1 MKEQMKKIALLSL
14 SLILTSAYS
23 VSIVLPSLL
32 QHFSEYTT
40 AQVEIL
46 ISAPSFAITVMIVLN
61 AWLSRYMKDRPMIVG
76 GLLLLSVSGMVP
88 VFVQEYPVVLASRI
102 FLGIGIGLINA
113 KAISI
118 FSEYYEGREKAA
130 LLGYRGSAEVLGS
143 AVMTLV
149 AGKLVLIRWNL
160 AFWVYALGFV
170 IVLLYLVW
178 VPGSMETGQSAGSQS
193 AGAEKE
199 SLEAEA
205 DEKRECW
212 KKEVL
217 TITIGDNE
225 SAKYWLSV
233 LNELKNRGVKDI
245 LIICADGLTGI
256 KEAIAAVFP
265 KTEYQ
270 RCIVHQVR
278 NTLKYVPDKD
288 RKAFATDLKT
298 IYQAADEQKVLA
310 ALDRVTEKWT
320 PKYPNSMKRWKDN
333 WDAVSPIFKFSTTV
347 RKVIYTTNAIESL
360 NSTYRK
366 LNRQRSVFPSDTAL
380 LKALYLATFE
390 ATKKWTTTIRD
401 WGQVYGELSIM
412 YEGRLPE

>member
-130 LLGYRGSAEVLGS
+130 LLGYRGSSEVLGS

-217 TITIGDNE
+217 TIAYALFAGFVICIYCSNSLRVPMLILEKKLGTE
-225 SAKYWLSV
+225 SEASI
-233 LNELKNRGVKDI
+233 I
-245 LIICADGLTGI
+245 LTLMMLMG
-256 KEAIAAVFP
+256 IAAGVYFGKLTMWWKEKLP
-265 KTEYQ
+265 GVGCLLIGAGMLLTAYAGSLPLIGIGIS
-270 RCIVHQVR
+270 IVGFFYTVLVTYSFHQISEQIPQSSI
-278 NTLKYVPDKD
+278 NTATSIVLVGCNLGAACSPFVLKWMGRFSEGVSVPFVGY
-288 RKAFATDLKT
+288 AGMMG
-298 IYQAADEQKVLA
+298 VLGIV
-310 ALDRVTEKWT
+310 LIVVTG
-320 PKYPNSMKRWKDN
+320 
-333 WDAVSPIFKFSTTV
+333 
-347 RKVIYTTNAIESL
+347 
-360 NSTYRK
+360 
-366 LNRQRSVFPSDTAL
+366 
-380 LKALYLATFE
+380 
-390 ATKKWTTTIRD
+390 KKK
-401 WGQVYGELSIM
+401 
-412 YEGRLPE
+412 

>member
-40 AQVEIL
+40 AQVEML

-61 AWLSRYMKDRPMIVG
+61 AWLSRYMKDRSMIVG

-88 VFVQEYPVVLASRI
+88 VFVQEYPVMFASRI

-178 VPGSMETGQSAGSQS
+178 VPGSMEPGQS

-205 DEKRECW
+205 DGKRECW

-217 TITIGDNE
+217 PIAYAVFAGFVICIYCSNSLRVPMLILEKKLGTE
-225 SAKYWLSV
+225 SEASI
-233 LNELKNRGVKDI
+233 I
-245 LIICADGLTGI
+245 LTLMMLMG
-256 KEAIAAVFP
+256 IAAGVYFGKLTMWWKEKLP
-265 KTEYQ
+265 GVGCLMLGAGMLLTAYAGNLPLIGVGIS
-270 RCIVHQVR
+270 IVGFFYTVLVTYSFHQISER
-278 NTLKYVPDKD
+278 IPQSSINTATSIVLVGCNLGAACSPFVLKWMGRFSEGVSVPFVGDAGMMGVLGIVLIVVTG
-288 RKAFATDLKT
+288 RKK
-298 IYQAADEQKVLA
+298 
-310 ALDRVTEKWT
+310 
-320 PKYPNSMKRWKDN
+320 
-333 WDAVSPIFKFSTTV
+333 
-347 RKVIYTTNAIESL
+347 
-360 NSTYRK
+360 
-366 LNRQRSVFPSDTAL
+366 
-380 LKALYLATFE
+380 
-390 ATKKWTTTIRD
+390 
-401 WGQVYGELSIM
+401 
-412 YEGRLPE
+412 

>member
-40 AQVEIL
+40 AQVEML

-61 AWLSRYMKDRPMIVG
+61 AWLSRYMKDRSMIVG

-88 VFVQEYPVVLASRI
+88 VFVQEYPVMFASRI

-178 VPGSMETGQSAGSQS
+178 VPGSMEPGQS

-205 DEKRECW
+205 DGKRECW

-217 TITIGDNE
+217 PIAYALFAGFVICIYCSNSLRVPMLILEKKLGTE
-225 SAKYWLSV
+225 SEASI
-233 LNELKNRGVKDI
+233 I
-245 LIICADGLTGI
+245 LTLMMLMG
-256 KEAIAAVFP
+256 IAAGVYFGKLTMWWKEKLP
-265 KTEYQ
+265 GVGCLMLGAGMLLTAYAGNLPLIGVGIS
-270 RCIVHQVR
+270 IVGFFYTVLVTYSFHQISEQIPQSSI
-278 NTLKYVPDKD
+278 NTATSIVLVGCNLGAACSPFVLKWMGRFSEGVSVPFVGYAGMMGVLGIVLIVVTG
-288 RKAFATDLKT
+288 RKK
-298 IYQAADEQKVLA
+298 
-310 ALDRVTEKWT
+310 
-320 PKYPNSMKRWKDN
+320 
-333 WDAVSPIFKFSTTV
+333 
-347 RKVIYTTNAIESL
+347 
-360 NSTYRK
+360 
-366 LNRQRSVFPSDTAL
+366 
-380 LKALYLATFE
+380 
-390 ATKKWTTTIRD
+390 
-401 WGQVYGELSIM
+401 
-412 YEGRLPE
+412 

>member
-40 AQVEIL
+40 AQVEML

-88 VFVQEYPVVLASRI
+88 VFVQEYPVMFASRI

-118 FSEYYEGREKAA
+118 FSEYY
-130 LLGYRGSAEVLGS
+130 EVLGS

-178 VPGSMETGQSAGSQS
+178 VPGSMEPGQSAGSQS

-199 SLEAEA
+199 SLKAEA
-205 DEKRECW
+205 DGKRECW

-217 TITIGDNE
+217 TI
-225 SAKYWLSV
+225 AY
-233 LNELKNRGVKDI
+233 
-245 LIICADGLTGI
+245 
-256 KEAIAAVFP
+256 AVFAGFVI
-265 KTEYQ
+265 
-270 RCIVHQVR
+270 CIYCSNSLRVPM
-278 NTLKYVPDKD
+278 LKP
-288 RKAFATDLKT
+288 A
-298 IYQAADEQKVLA
+298 
-310 ALDRVTEKWT
+310 
-320 PKYPNSMKRWKDN
+320 S
-333 WDAVSPIFKFSTTV
+333 FS
-347 RKVIYTTNAIESL
+347 
-360 NSTYRK
+360 
-366 LNRQRSVFPSDTAL
+366 RS
-380 LKALYLATFE
+380 
-390 ATKKWTTTIRD
+390 
-401 WGQVYGELSIM
+401 
-412 YEGRLPE
+412 

>member
-46 ISAPSFAITVMIVLN
+46 ISAPSFAITAMIVLN

-88 VFVQEYPVVLASRI
+88 VFVQEYPVVFASRI

-178 VPGSMETGQSAGSQS
+178 VPGSMEPGQS

-205 DEKRECW
+205 DGKRECW

-217 TITIGDNE
+217 PIAYAVFAGFVICIYCSNSLRVPMLILEKKLGTE
-225 SAKYWLSV
+225 SEASI
-233 LNELKNRGVKDI
+233 I
-245 LIICADGLTGI
+245 LTLMMLMG
-256 KEAIAAVFP
+256 IAAGVYFGKLTMWWKEKLP
-265 KTEYQ
+265 GVGCLMLGAGMLLTAYAGNLPLIGIGIS
-270 RCIVHQVR
+270 IVGFFYTVLVTYSFHQISER
-278 NTLKYVPDKD
+278 IPQSSINTATSIVLVGCNLGAACSPFVLKWMGRFSEGVSVPFVGYAGMMGVLGIVLIVVAG
-288 RKAFATDLKT
+288 RKK
-298 IYQAADEQKVLA
+298 
-310 ALDRVTEKWT
+310 
-320 PKYPNSMKRWKDN
+320 
-333 WDAVSPIFKFSTTV
+333 
-347 RKVIYTTNAIESL
+347 
-360 NSTYRK
+360 
-366 LNRQRSVFPSDTAL
+366 
-380 LKALYLATFE
+380 
-390 ATKKWTTTIRD
+390 
-401 WGQVYGELSIM
+401 
-412 YEGRLPE
+412 

>member
-40 AQVEIL
+40 AQVEML

-88 VFVQEYPVVLASRI
+88 VFVQEYPVMFASRI

-178 VPGSMETGQSAGSQS
+178 VPGSMEPGQS

-205 DEKRECW
+205 DGKRECW

-217 TITIGDNE
+217 PIAYAVFAGFVICIYCSNSLRVPMLILEKKLGTE
-225 SAKYWLSV
+225 SEASI
-233 LNELKNRGVKDI
+233 I
-245 LIICADGLTGI
+245 LTLMMLMG
-256 KEAIAAVFP
+256 IAAGVYFGKLTMWWKEKLP
-265 KTEYQ
+265 GVGCLMLGAGMLLTAYAGNLPLIGVGIS
-270 RCIVHQVR
+270 IVGFFYTVLVTYSFHQISEQIPQSSI
-278 NTLKYVPDKD
+278 NTATSIVLVGCNLGAACSPFVLKWMGRFSEGVSVPFVGYAGMMGVLGIVLIVVTG
-288 RKAFATDLKT
+288 RKK
-298 IYQAADEQKVLA
+298 
-310 ALDRVTEKWT
+310 
-320 PKYPNSMKRWKDN
+320 
-333 WDAVSPIFKFSTTV
+333 
-347 RKVIYTTNAIESL
+347 
-360 NSTYRK
+360 
-366 LNRQRSVFPSDTAL
+366 
-380 LKALYLATFE
+380 
-390 ATKKWTTTIRD
+390 
-401 WGQVYGELSIM
+401 
-412 YEGRLPE
+412 

>member
-118 FSEYYEGREKAA
+118 FSEYYEGREKAT

-217 TITIGDNE
+217 TIAYALFAGFVICIYCSNSLRVPMLILEKKLGTE
-225 SAKYWLSV
+225 SEASI
-233 LNELKNRGVKDI
+233 I
-245 LIICADGLTGI
+245 LTLMMLMG
-256 KEAIAAVFP
+256 IAAGVYFGKLTMWWKEKLP
-265 KTEYQ
+265 GVGCLLIGAGMLLTAYAGSLPLIGIGIS
-270 RCIVHQVR
+270 IVGFFYTVLVTYSFHQ
-278 NTLKYVPDKD
+278 
-288 RKAFATDLKT
+288 
-298 IYQAADEQKVLA
+298 ISEQI
-310 ALDRVTEKWT
+310 
-320 PKYPNSMKRWKDN
+320 PQS
-333 WDAVSPIFKFSTTV
+333 S
-347 RKVIYTTNAIESL
+347 IYTATSIVLVGCNLGAACSPFVLKWMGRFSEGV
-360 NSTYRK
+360 
-366 LNRQRSVFPSDTAL
+366 SVPFVGYAGMMGVLGIVLIVVTG
-380 LKALYLATFE
+380 
-390 ATKKWTTTIRD
+390 KKK
-401 WGQVYGELSIM
+401 
-412 YEGRLPE
+412 

>member
-40 AQVEIL
+40 AQVEML

-88 VFVQEYPVVLASRI
+88 VFVQEYPVMFASRI

-178 VPGSMETGQSAGSQS
+178 VPGSMEPGQS

-205 DEKRECW
+205 DGKRECW

-217 TITIGDNE
+217 PIAYAVFAGFVICIYCSNSLRVPMLILEKKLGTE
-225 SAKYWLSV
+225 SEASI
-233 LNELKNRGVKDI
+233 I
-245 LIICADGLTGI
+245 LTLMMLMG
-256 KEAIAAVFP
+256 IAAGVYFGKLTMWWKEKLP
-265 KTEYQ
+265 GVGCLMLGAGMLLTAYAGNLPLIGVGIS
-270 RCIVHQVR
+270 IVGFFYTVLVTYSFHQISER
-278 NTLKYVPDKD
+278 IPQSSINTATSIVLVGCNLGAACSPFVLKWMGRFSEGVSVPFVGYAGMMGVLGIGLIVVTG
-288 RKAFATDLKT
+288 RKK
-298 IYQAADEQKVLA
+298 
-310 ALDRVTEKWT
+310 
-320 PKYPNSMKRWKDN
+320 
-333 WDAVSPIFKFSTTV
+333 
-347 RKVIYTTNAIESL
+347 
-360 NSTYRK
+360 
-366 LNRQRSVFPSDTAL
+366 
-380 LKALYLATFE
+380 
-390 ATKKWTTTIRD
+390 
-401 WGQVYGELSIM
+401 
-412 YEGRLPE
+412 

>member
-118 FSEYYEGREKAA
+118 FSEYYEGSEKAA

-217 TITIGDNE
+217 TIAYALFAGFVICIYCSNSLRVPMLILEKKLGTE
-225 SAKYWLSV
+225 SEASI
-233 LNELKNRGVKDI
+233 I
-245 LIICADGLTGI
+245 LTLMMLMG
-256 KEAIAAVFP
+256 IAAGVYFGKLTMWWKEKLP
-265 KTEYQ
+265 GVGCLLIGAGMLLTAYAGSLPLIGIGIS
-270 RCIVHQVR
+270 IVGFFYTVLVTYSFHQISEQIPQSSI
-278 NTLKYVPDKD
+278 NTATSIVLVGCNLGAACSPFVLKWMGRFSEGVSVPFVGYAGMMGVLGIVLIVVTG
-288 RKAFATDLKT
+288 RKK
-298 IYQAADEQKVLA
+298 
-310 ALDRVTEKWT
+310 
-320 PKYPNSMKRWKDN
+320 
-333 WDAVSPIFKFSTTV
+333 
-347 RKVIYTTNAIESL
+347 
-360 NSTYRK
+360 
-366 LNRQRSVFPSDTAL
+366 
-380 LKALYLATFE
+380 
-390 ATKKWTTTIRD
+390 
-401 WGQVYGELSIM
+401 
-412 YEGRLPE
+412 

>member
-40 AQVEIL
+40 AQVEML

-61 AWLSRYMKDRPMIVG
+61 AWLSRYMKDRSMIVG
-76 GLLLLSVSGMVP
+76 GLLLLSGSGMVP
-88 VFVQEYPVVLASRI
+88 VFVQEYPVMFASRI

-178 VPGSMETGQSAGSQS
+178 VPGSMEPGQS

-205 DEKRECW
+205 DGKRECW

-217 TITIGDNE
+217 PIAYAVFAGFVICIYCSNSLRVPMLILEKKLGTE
-225 SAKYWLSV
+225 SEASI
-233 LNELKNRGVKDI
+233 I
-245 LIICADGLTGI
+245 LTLMMLMG
-256 KEAIAAVFP
+256 IAAGVYFGKLTMWWKEKLP
-265 KTEYQ
+265 GVGCLMLGAGMLLTAYAGNLPLIGVGIS
-270 RCIVHQVR
+270 IVGFFYTVLVTYSFHQISER
-278 NTLKYVPDKD
+278 IPQSSINTATSIVLVGCNLGAACSPFVLKWMGRFSEGVSVPFVGYAGMMGVLGIVLIVVTG
-288 RKAFATDLKT
+288 RKK
-298 IYQAADEQKVLA
+298 
-310 ALDRVTEKWT
+310 
-320 PKYPNSMKRWKDN
+320 
-333 WDAVSPIFKFSTTV
+333 
-347 RKVIYTTNAIESL
+347 
-360 NSTYRK
+360 
-366 LNRQRSVFPSDTAL
+366 
-380 LKALYLATFE
+380 
-390 ATKKWTTTIRD
+390 
-401 WGQVYGELSIM
+401 
-412 YEGRLPE
+412 

>member
-61 AWLSRYMKDRPMIVG
+61 AWLSRYMKDRSMIVG

-178 VPGSMETGQSAGSQS
+178 VPGSMEPGQS

-205 DEKRECW
+205 DGKRECW

-217 TITIGDNE
+217 PIAYAVFAGFVICIYCSNSLRVPMLILEKKLGTE
-225 SAKYWLSV
+225 SEASI
-233 LNELKNRGVKDI
+233 I
-245 LIICADGLTGI
+245 LTLMMLMG
-256 KEAIAAVFP
+256 IAAGVYFGKLTMWWKEKLP
-265 KTEYQ
+265 GVGCLMLGAGMLLTAYAGNLPLI
-270 RCIVHQVR
+270 RIGISIVGFFYTVLVTYSFHQISEQIPQSSI
-278 NTLKYVPDKD
+278 NTATSIVLVGCNLGAACSPFVLKWMGRFSEGVSVPFVGY
-288 RKAFATDLKT
+288 AGMMG
-298 IYQAADEQKVLA
+298 VLGIV
-310 ALDRVTEKWT
+310 LIVVTG
-320 PKYPNSMKRWKDN
+320 
-333 WDAVSPIFKFSTTV
+333 
-347 RKVIYTTNAIESL
+347 
-360 NSTYRK
+360 
-366 LNRQRSVFPSDTAL
+366 
-380 LKALYLATFE
+380 
-390 ATKKWTTTIRD
+390 KKK
-401 WGQVYGELSIM
+401 
-412 YEGRLPE
+412 

>member
-130 LLGYRGSAEVLGS
+130 LLGYRGSAEELGS

-178 VPGSMETGQSAGSQS
+178 VPGSMETGQSVSSQS
-193 AGAEKE
+193 AGAEQE

-205 DEKRECW
+205 DGKRECW

-217 TITIGDNE
+217 TIAYALFAGFVICIYCSNSLRVPMLILEKKLGTE
-225 SAKYWLSV
+225 SEASI
-233 LNELKNRGVKDI
+233 I
-245 LIICADGLTGI
+245 LTLMMLMG
-256 KEAIAAVFP
+256 IAAGVYFGKLTMWWKEKLP
-265 KTEYQ
+265 GVGCLLIGAGMLLTAYAGSLPLIGIGIS
-270 RCIVHQVR
+270 IVGFFYTILVTYSFHQISEQIPQSSI
-278 NTLKYVPDKD
+278 NTATSIVLVGCNLGAACSPFVLKWMGRFSEGVSVPFVGYAGMMGVLGIVLIVVTG
-288 RKAFATDLKT
+288 RKK
-298 IYQAADEQKVLA
+298 
-310 ALDRVTEKWT
+310 
-320 PKYPNSMKRWKDN
+320 
-333 WDAVSPIFKFSTTV
+333 
-347 RKVIYTTNAIESL
+347 
-360 NSTYRK
+360 
-366 LNRQRSVFPSDTAL
+366 
-380 LKALYLATFE
+380 
-390 ATKKWTTTIRD
+390 
-401 WGQVYGELSIM
+401 
-412 YEGRLPE
+412 

>member
-40 AQVEIL
+40 AQVEML

-88 VFVQEYPVVLASRI
+88 VFVQEYPVMFASRI

-143 AVMTLV
+143 TVMTLV

-178 VPGSMETGQSAGSQS
+178 VPGSMEPGQS

-205 DEKRECW
+205 DGKRECW

-217 TITIGDNE
+217 PIAYAVFAGFVICIYCSNSLRVPMLILEKKLGTE
-225 SAKYWLSV
+225 SEASI
-233 LNELKNRGVKDI
+233 I
-245 LIICADGLTGI
+245 LTLMMLMG
-256 KEAIAAVFP
+256 IAAGVYFGKLTMWWKEKLP
-265 KTEYQ
+265 GVGCLMLGAGMLLTAYAGNLPLIGVGIS
-270 RCIVHQVR
+270 IVGFFYTVLVTYSFHQISER
-278 NTLKYVPDKD
+278 IPQSSINTATSIVLVGCNLGAACSPFVLKWMGRFSEGVSVPFVGYAGMMGVLGIVLIVVTG
-288 RKAFATDLKT
+288 RKK
-298 IYQAADEQKVLA
+298 
-310 ALDRVTEKWT
+310 
-320 PKYPNSMKRWKDN
+320 
-333 WDAVSPIFKFSTTV
+333 
-347 RKVIYTTNAIESL
+347 
-360 NSTYRK
+360 
-366 LNRQRSVFPSDTAL
+366 
-380 LKALYLATFE
+380 
-390 ATKKWTTTIRD
+390 
-401 WGQVYGELSIM
+401 
-412 YEGRLPE
+412 

>member
-40 AQVEIL
+40 AQVEML

-61 AWLSRYMKDRPMIVG
+61 AWLSRYMKDRSMIVG

-178 VPGSMETGQSAGSQS
+178 VPGSMEPGQS

-205 DEKRECW
+205 DGKRECW

-217 TITIGDNE
+217 PIAYALFAGFVICIYCSNSLRVPMLILEKKLGTE
-225 SAKYWLSV
+225 SEASI
-233 LNELKNRGVKDI
+233 I
-245 LIICADGLTGI
+245 LTLMMLMG
-256 KEAIAAVFP
+256 IAAGVYFGKLTMWWKEKLP
-265 KTEYQ
+265 GVGCLMLGAGMLLTAYAGNLPLIGVGIS
-270 RCIVHQVR
+270 IVGFFYTVLVTYSFHQISEQIPQSSI
-278 NTLKYVPDKD
+278 NTATSIVLVGCNLGAACSPFVLKWMGRFSEGVSVPFVGYAGMMGVLGIVLIVVTG
-288 RKAFATDLKT
+288 RKK
-298 IYQAADEQKVLA
+298 
-310 ALDRVTEKWT
+310 
-320 PKYPNSMKRWKDN
+320 
-333 WDAVSPIFKFSTTV
+333 
-347 RKVIYTTNAIESL
+347 
-360 NSTYRK
+360 
-366 LNRQRSVFPSDTAL
+366 
-380 LKALYLATFE
+380 
-390 ATKKWTTTIRD
+390 
-401 WGQVYGELSIM
+401 
-412 YEGRLPE
+412 

>member
-1 MKEQMKKIALLSL
+1 MKKIALLSL

-40 AQVEIL
+40 AQVEML

-61 AWLSRYMKDRPMIVG
+61 AWLSRYMKDRSMIVG

-88 VFVQEYPVVLASRI
+88 VFVQEYPVMFASRI

-178 VPGSMETGQSAGSQS
+178 VPGSMEPGQS

-205 DEKRECW
+205 DGKRECW

-217 TITIGDNE
+217 PIAYAVFAGFVICIYCSNSLRVPMLILEKKLGTE
-225 SAKYWLSV
+225 SEASI
-233 LNELKNRGVKDI
+233 I
-245 LIICADGLTGI
+245 LTLMMLMG
-256 KEAIAAVFP
+256 IAAGVYFGKLTMWWKEKLP
-265 KTEYQ
+265 GVGCLMLGAGMLLTAYAGNLPLIGVGIS
-270 RCIVHQVR
+270 IVGFFYTVLVTYSFHQISER
-278 NTLKYVPDKD
+278 IPQSSINTATSIVLVGCNLGAACSPFVLKWMGRFSEGVSVPFVGYAGMMGVLGIVLIVVTG
-288 RKAFATDLKT
+288 RKK
-298 IYQAADEQKVLA
+298 
-310 ALDRVTEKWT
+310 
-320 PKYPNSMKRWKDN
+320 
-333 WDAVSPIFKFSTTV
+333 
-347 RKVIYTTNAIESL
+347 
-360 NSTYRK
+360 
-366 LNRQRSVFPSDTAL
+366 
-380 LKALYLATFE
+380 
-390 ATKKWTTTIRD
+390 
-401 WGQVYGELSIM
+401 
-412 YEGRLPE
+412 

>member
-143 AVMTLV
+143 AV
-149 AGKLVLIRWNL
+149 LIRWNL

-217 TITIGDNE
+217 TIAYALFAGFVICIYCSNSLRVPMLILEKKLGTE
-225 SAKYWLSV
+225 SEASI
-233 LNELKNRGVKDI
+233 I
-245 LIICADGLTGI
+245 LTLMMLMG
-256 KEAIAAVFP
+256 IAAGVYFGKLTMWWKEKLP
-265 KTEYQ
+265 GVGCLLIGAGMLLTAYAGSLPLIGIGIS
-270 RCIVHQVR
+270 IVGFFYTVLVTYSFHQISEQIPQSSI
-278 NTLKYVPDKD
+278 NTATSIVLVGCNLGAACSPFVLKWMGRFSEGVSVPFVGYAGMMGVLGIVLIVVTG
-288 RKAFATDLKT
+288 RKK
-298 IYQAADEQKVLA
+298 
-310 ALDRVTEKWT
+310 
-320 PKYPNSMKRWKDN
+320 
-333 WDAVSPIFKFSTTV
+333 
-347 RKVIYTTNAIESL
+347 
-360 NSTYRK
+360 
-366 LNRQRSVFPSDTAL
+366 
-380 LKALYLATFE
+380 
-390 ATKKWTTTIRD
+390 
-401 WGQVYGELSIM
+401 
-412 YEGRLPE
+412 

>member
-118 FSEYYEGREKAA
+118 FSEYYEGREKAV

-217 TITIGDNE
+217 TIAYALFAGFVICIYCSNSLRVPMLILEKKLGTE
-225 SAKYWLSV
+225 SEASI
-233 LNELKNRGVKDI
+233 I
-245 LIICADGLTGI
+245 LTLMMLMG
-256 KEAIAAVFP
+256 IAAGVYFGKLTMWWKEKLP
-265 KTEYQ
+265 GVGCLLIGAGMLLTAYAGSLPLIGIGIS
-270 RCIVHQVR
+270 IVGFFYTVLVTYSFHQISEQIPQSSI
-278 NTLKYVPDKD
+278 NTATSIVLVGCNLGAACSPFVLKWMGRFSEGVSVPFVGYAGMMGVLGIVLIVVTG
-288 RKAFATDLKT
+288 RKK
-298 IYQAADEQKVLA
+298 
-310 ALDRVTEKWT
+310 
-320 PKYPNSMKRWKDN
+320 
-333 WDAVSPIFKFSTTV
+333 
-347 RKVIYTTNAIESL
+347 
-360 NSTYRK
+360 
-366 LNRQRSVFPSDTAL
+366 
-380 LKALYLATFE
+380 
-390 ATKKWTTTIRD
+390 
-401 WGQVYGELSIM
+401 
-412 YEGRLPE
+412 

>member
-40 AQVEIL
+40 AQVEML

-61 AWLSRYMKDRPMIVG
+61 AWLSRYMKDRSMIVG
-76 GLLLLSVSGMVP
+76 GLLILSVSGMVP
-88 VFVQEYPVVLASRI
+88 VFVQEYPVMFASRI

-178 VPGSMETGQSAGSQS
+178 VPGSMEPGQS

-205 DEKRECW
+205 DGKRECW

-217 TITIGDNE
+217 PIAYAVFAGFVICIYCSNSLRVPMLILEKKLGTE
-225 SAKYWLSV
+225 SEASI
-233 LNELKNRGVKDI
+233 I
-245 LIICADGLTGI
+245 LTLMMLMG
-256 KEAIAAVFP
+256 IAAGVYFGKLTMWWKEKLP
-265 KTEYQ
+265 GVGCLMLGAGMLLTAYAGNLPLIGVGIS
-270 RCIVHQVR
+270 IVGFFYTVLVTYSFHQISER
-278 NTLKYVPDKD
+278 IPQSSINTATSIVLVGCNLGAACSPFVLKWMGRFSEGVSVPFVGYAGMMGVLGIVLIVVTG
-288 RKAFATDLKT
+288 RKK
-298 IYQAADEQKVLA
+298 
-310 ALDRVTEKWT
+310 
-320 PKYPNSMKRWKDN
+320 
-333 WDAVSPIFKFSTTV
+333 
-347 RKVIYTTNAIESL
+347 
-360 NSTYRK
+360 
-366 LNRQRSVFPSDTAL
+366 
-380 LKALYLATFE
+380 
-390 ATKKWTTTIRD
+390 
-401 WGQVYGELSIM
+401 
-412 YEGRLPE
+412 

>member
-40 AQVEIL
+40 AQVEML

-88 VFVQEYPVVLASRI
+88 VFVQEYPVMFASRI

-113 KAISI
+113 KAI
-118 FSEYYEGREKAA
+118 REKAA

-178 VPGSMETGQSAGSQS
+178 VPGNMEMGQSAGSQS

-205 DEKRECW
+205 DGKRECW

-217 TITIGDNE
+217 PIAYALFAGFVICIYCSNSLRVPMLILEKKLGTE
-225 SAKYWLSV
+225 SEASI
-233 LNELKNRGVKDI
+233 I
-245 LIICADGLTGI
+245 LTLMMLMG
-256 KEAIAAVFP
+256 IAAGVYFGKLTMWWKEKLP
-265 KTEYQ
+265 GVGCLMLGAGMLLTAYAGNLPLIGIGIS
-270 RCIVHQVR
+270 IVGFFYTVLVTYSFHQISEQIPQSSI
-278 NTLKYVPDKD
+278 NTATSIVLVGCNLGAACSPFVLKWMGRFSEGVSVPFVGYAGMMGVLGIVLIVVTG
-288 RKAFATDLKT
+288 RKK
-298 IYQAADEQKVLA
+298 
-310 ALDRVTEKWT
+310 
-320 PKYPNSMKRWKDN
+320 
-333 WDAVSPIFKFSTTV
+333 
-347 RKVIYTTNAIESL
+347 
-360 NSTYRK
+360 
-366 LNRQRSVFPSDTAL
+366 
-380 LKALYLATFE
+380 
-390 ATKKWTTTIRD
+390 
-401 WGQVYGELSIM
+401 
-412 YEGRLPE
+412 

>member
-40 AQVEIL
+40 AQVEML

-61 AWLSRYMKDRPMIVG
+61 AWLSRYMKDRSMIVG

-88 VFVQEYPVVLASRI
+88 VFVQEYPVMFASRI

-178 VPGSMETGQSAGSQS
+178 VPGSMEPGQS

-205 DEKRECW
+205 DGKRECW

-217 TITIGDNE
+217 PIAYAVFAGFVICIYCSNSLRVPMLILEKKLGTE
-225 SAKYWLSV
+225 SEASI
-233 LNELKNRGVKDI
+233 I
-245 LIICADGLTGI
+245 LTLMMLMG
-256 KEAIAAVFP
+256 IAAGVYFGKLTMWWKEKLP
-265 KTEYQ
+265 GVGCLMLGAGMLLTAYAGNLPLIGIGIS
-270 RCIVHQVR
+270 IVGFFYTVLVTYSFHQISER
-278 NTLKYVPDKD
+278 IPQSSINTATSIVLVGCNLGAACSPFVLKWMGRFSEGVSVPFVGYAGMMGVLGIVLIVVTG
-288 RKAFATDLKT
+288 RKK
-298 IYQAADEQKVLA
+298 
-310 ALDRVTEKWT
+310 
-320 PKYPNSMKRWKDN
+320 
-333 WDAVSPIFKFSTTV
+333 
-347 RKVIYTTNAIESL
+347 
-360 NSTYRK
+360 
-366 LNRQRSVFPSDTAL
+366 
-380 LKALYLATFE
+380 
-390 ATKKWTTTIRD
+390 
-401 WGQVYGELSIM
+401 
-412 YEGRLPE
+412 

>member
-46 ISAPSFAITVMIVLN
+46 ISAPSFAITAMIVLN

-205 DEKRECW
+205 DGKRECW

-217 TITIGDNE
+217 TI
-225 SAKYWLSV
+225 AYAAV
-233 LNELKNRGVKDI
+233 CGVCHLHLLFQFPACPDVDFREETWNGVGSQHHSHAHD
-245 LIICADGLTGI
+245 ADGNSCRCLFWKTDDVVEG
-256 KEAIAAVFP
+256 KIAGAWMPDAWSGDASDRICGQSAADWNWHQYRRIFLYRSGYLFLPPDFRADSAVF
-265 KTEYQ
+265 YQ
-270 RCIVHQVR
+270 YSHI
-278 NTLKYVPDKD
+278 
-288 RKAFATDLKT
+288 
-298 IYQAADEQKVLA
+298 
-310 ALDRVTEKWT
+310 
-320 PKYPNSMKRWKDN
+320 
-333 WDAVSPIFKFSTTV
+333 
-347 RKVIYTTNAIESL
+347 
-360 NSTYRK
+360 
-366 LNRQRSVFPSDTAL
+366 NRA
-380 LKALYLATFE
+380 
-390 ATKKWTTTIRD
+390 
-401 WGQVYGELSIM
+401 
-412 YEGRLPE
+412 GRLQSGSGVFAVCAEMDGKIQ

>member
-40 AQVEIL
+40 AQVEML

-88 VFVQEYPVVLASRI
+88 VFVQEYPVVFTSRI

-118 FSEYYEGREKAA
+118 FSEYYEGREKAT

-217 TITIGDNE
+217 TIAYALFAGFVICIYCSNSLRVPMLILEKKLGTE
-225 SAKYWLSV
+225 SEASI
-233 LNELKNRGVKDI
+233 I
-245 LIICADGLTGI
+245 LTLMMLMG
-256 KEAIAAVFP
+256 IAAGVYFGKLTMWWKEKLP
-265 KTEYQ
+265 GVGCLLIGAGMLLTAYAGSLPLIGIGIS
-270 RCIVHQVR
+270 IVGFFYTVLVTYSFHQISEQIPQSSI
-278 NTLKYVPDKD
+278 NTATSIVLVGCNLGAACSPFVLKWMGRFSEGVSVPFVGYAGMMGVLGIVLIVVTG
-288 RKAFATDLKT
+288 RKK
-298 IYQAADEQKVLA
+298 
-310 ALDRVTEKWT
+310 
-320 PKYPNSMKRWKDN
+320 
-333 WDAVSPIFKFSTTV
+333 
-347 RKVIYTTNAIESL
+347 
-360 NSTYRK
+360 
-366 LNRQRSVFPSDTAL
+366 
-380 LKALYLATFE
+380 
-390 ATKKWTTTIRD
+390 
-401 WGQVYGELSIM
+401 
-412 YEGRLPE
+412 

>member
-40 AQVEIL
+40 AQVEML

-88 VFVQEYPVVLASRI
+88 VFVQEYPVVFTSRI

-178 VPGSMETGQSAGSQS
+178 VPGNMEMGQSAG
-193 AGAEKE
+193 GEKE
-199 SLEAEA
+199 SLEAEE
-205 DEKRECW
+205 DGKRKCW

-217 TITIGDNE
+217 PIAYALFAGFVICIYCSNSLRVPMLILEKKLGTE
-225 SAKYWLSV
+225 SEASI
-233 LNELKNRGVKDI
+233 I
-245 LIICADGLTGI
+245 LTLMMLMG
-256 KEAIAAVFP
+256 IAAGVYFGKLTMWWKEKLP
-265 KTEYQ
+265 GVGCLMLGAGMLLTAYAGNLPLIGIGIS
-270 RCIVHQVR
+270 IVGFFYTVLVTYSFHQISEQIPQSSI
-278 NTLKYVPDKD
+278 NTATSIVLVGCNLGAACSPFVLKWMGRFSEGVSVPFVGYAGMMGVLGIVLIVVTG
-288 RKAFATDLKT
+288 RKK
-298 IYQAADEQKVLA
+298 
-310 ALDRVTEKWT
+310 
-320 PKYPNSMKRWKDN
+320 
-333 WDAVSPIFKFSTTV
+333 
-347 RKVIYTTNAIESL
+347 
-360 NSTYRK
+360 
-366 LNRQRSVFPSDTAL
+366 
-380 LKALYLATFE
+380 
-390 ATKKWTTTIRD
+390 
-401 WGQVYGELSIM
+401 
-412 YEGRLPE
+412 

>member
-1 MKEQMKKIALLSL
+1 MKEQMKKIALLSM

-40 AQVEIL
+40 AQVEML

-88 VFVQEYPVVLASRI
+88 VFVQEYPVMFASRI

-178 VPGSMETGQSAGSQS
+178 VPGSMEPGQS

-205 DEKRECW
+205 DGKRECW

-217 TITIGDNE
+217 PIAYAVFAGFVICIYCSNSLRVPMLILEKKLGTE
-225 SAKYWLSV
+225 SEASI
-233 LNELKNRGVKDI
+233 I
-245 LIICADGLTGI
+245 LTLMMLMG
-256 KEAIAAVFP
+256 IAAGVYFGKLTMWWKEKLP
-265 KTEYQ
+265 GVGCLMLGAGMLLTAYAGNLPLIGIGIS
-270 RCIVHQVR
+270 IVGFFYTVLVTYSFHQISEQIPQSSI
-278 NTLKYVPDKD
+278 NTATSIVLVGCNLGAACSPFVLKWMGRFSEGVSVPFVGYAGMMGVLGIVLIVVTG
-288 RKAFATDLKT
+288 RKK
-298 IYQAADEQKVLA
+298 
-310 ALDRVTEKWT
+310 
-320 PKYPNSMKRWKDN
+320 
-333 WDAVSPIFKFSTTV
+333 
-347 RKVIYTTNAIESL
+347 
-360 NSTYRK
+360 
-366 LNRQRSVFPSDTAL
+366 
-380 LKALYLATFE
+380 
-390 ATKKWTTTIRD
+390 
-401 WGQVYGELSIM
+401 
-412 YEGRLPE
+412 

>member
-40 AQVEIL
+40 AQVEML

-61 AWLSRYMKDRPMIVG
+61 AWLSRYMKDRSMIVG

-88 VFVQEYPVVLASRI
+88 VFVQEYPVMFASRI

-178 VPGSMETGQSAGSQS
+178 VPGSMEPGQS

-205 DEKRECW
+205 DGKRECW

-217 TITIGDNE
+217 PIAYAVFAGFVICIYCSNSLRVPMLILEKKLGTE
-225 SAKYWLSV
+225 SEASI
-233 LNELKNRGVKDI
+233 I
-245 LIICADGLTGI
+245 LTLMMLMG
-256 KEAIAAVFP
+256 IAAGVYFGKLTMWWKEKLP
-265 KTEYQ
+265 GVGCLMLGAGMLLTAYAGNLPLIGVGIS
-270 RCIVHQVR
+270 IVGFFYTVLVTYSFHQISERIPQSSINIATSIVLVGC
-278 NTLKYVPDKD
+278 NLGAACSPFVLKWMGRFSEGVSVPFVGYAGMMGVLGIVLIVVTG
-288 RKAFATDLKT
+288 RKK
-298 IYQAADEQKVLA
+298 
-310 ALDRVTEKWT
+310 
-320 PKYPNSMKRWKDN
+320 
-333 WDAVSPIFKFSTTV
+333 
-347 RKVIYTTNAIESL
+347 
-360 NSTYRK
+360 
-366 LNRQRSVFPSDTAL
+366 
-380 LKALYLATFE
+380 
-390 ATKKWTTTIRD
+390 
-401 WGQVYGELSIM
+401 
-412 YEGRLPE
+412 

>member
-40 AQVEIL
+40 AQVEML

-61 AWLSRYMKDRPMIVG
+61 AWLSRYMKDRSMIVG

-88 VFVQEYPVVLASRI
+88 VFVQEYPVMFASRI

-178 VPGSMETGQSAGSQS
+178 VPGSMEPGQS

-205 DEKRECW
+205 DGKRECW

-217 TITIGDNE
+217 PIAYAVFAGFVICIYCSNSLRVPMLILEKKLGTE
-225 SAKYWLSV
+225 SEASV
-233 LNELKNRGVKDI
+233 I
-245 LIICADGLTGI
+245 LTLMMLMG
-256 KEAIAAVFP
+256 IAAGVYFGKLTMWWKEKLP
-265 KTEYQ
+265 GVGCLMLGAGMLLTAYAGNLPLIGIGIS
-270 RCIVHQVR
+270 IVGFFYTVLVTYSFHQISEQIPQSSI
-278 NTLKYVPDKD
+278 NTATSIVLVGCNLGAACSPFVLKWMGRFSEGVSVPFVGYAGMMGVLGIVLIVVTG
-288 RKAFATDLKT
+288 RKK
-298 IYQAADEQKVLA
+298 
-310 ALDRVTEKWT
+310 
-320 PKYPNSMKRWKDN
+320 
-333 WDAVSPIFKFSTTV
+333 
-347 RKVIYTTNAIESL
+347 
-360 NSTYRK
+360 
-366 LNRQRSVFPSDTAL
+366 
-380 LKALYLATFE
+380 
-390 ATKKWTTTIRD
+390 
-401 WGQVYGELSIM
+401 
-412 YEGRLPE
+412 

>member
-40 AQVEIL
+40 AQVEML

-61 AWLSRYMKDRPMIVG
+61 AWLSRYMKDRSMIVG

-88 VFVQEYPVVLASRI
+88 VFVQEYPVMFASRI

-118 FSEYYEGREKAA
+118 FSEYYEGREKAT

-178 VPGSMETGQSAGSQS
+178 VPGSMEPGQS

-205 DEKRECW
+205 DGKRECW

-217 TITIGDNE
+217 PIAYAVFAGFVICIYCSNSLRVPMLILEKKLGTE
-225 SAKYWLSV
+225 SEASI
-233 LNELKNRGVKDI
+233 I
-245 LIICADGLTGI
+245 LTLMMLMG
-256 KEAIAAVFP
+256 IAAGVYFGKLTMWWKEKLP
-265 KTEYQ
+265 GVGCLMLGAGMLLTAYAGNLPLIGIGIS
-270 RCIVHQVR
+270 IVGFFYTVLVTYSFHQISEQIPQSSI
-278 NTLKYVPDKD
+278 NTATSIVLVGCNLGAACSPFVLKWMGRFSEGVSVPFVGYAGMMGVLGIVLIVVTG
-288 RKAFATDLKT
+288 RKK
-298 IYQAADEQKVLA
+298 
-310 ALDRVTEKWT
+310 
-320 PKYPNSMKRWKDN
+320 
-333 WDAVSPIFKFSTTV
+333 
-347 RKVIYTTNAIESL
+347 
-360 NSTYRK
+360 
-366 LNRQRSVFPSDTAL
+366 
-380 LKALYLATFE
+380 
-390 ATKKWTTTIRD
+390 
-401 WGQVYGELSIM
+401 
-412 YEGRLPE
+412 

>member
-118 FSEYYEGREKAA
+118 LSEYYEGREKAT

-217 TITIGDNE
+217 TIAYALFAGFVICIYCSNSLRVPMLILEKKLGTE
-225 SAKYWLSV
+225 SEASI
-233 LNELKNRGVKDI
+233 I
-245 LIICADGLTGI
+245 LTLMMLMG
-256 KEAIAAVFP
+256 IAAGVYFGKLTMWWKEKLP
-265 KTEYQ
+265 GVGCLLIGAGMLLTAYAGSLPLIGIGIS
-270 RCIVHQVR
+270 IVGFFYTVLVTYSFHQISEQIPQSSI
-278 NTLKYVPDKD
+278 NTATSIVLVGCNLGAACSPFVLKWMGRFSEGVSVPFVGY
-288 RKAFATDLKT
+288 AGMMG
-298 IYQAADEQKVLA
+298 VLGIV
-310 ALDRVTEKWT
+310 LIVVTG
-320 PKYPNSMKRWKDN
+320 
-333 WDAVSPIFKFSTTV
+333 
-347 RKVIYTTNAIESL
+347 
-360 NSTYRK
+360 
-366 LNRQRSVFPSDTAL
+366 
-380 LKALYLATFE
+380 
-390 ATKKWTTTIRD
+390 KKK
-401 WGQVYGELSIM
+401 
-412 YEGRLPE
+412 

>member
-14 SLILTSAYS
+14 SLIVTSAYS

-76 GLLLLSVSGMVP
+76 GLLLLSVSGMIP
-88 VFVQEYPVVLASRI
+88 VFVQQYPVVFASRV

-118 FSEYYEGREKAA
+118 FSEYYEGREKAT

-170 IVLLYLVW
+170 IVILYLVW

-193 AGAEKE
+193 AGSEKE

-205 DEKRECW
+205 DGKRESW
-212 KKEVL
+212 KNEVL
-217 TITIGDNE
+217 TVAYALFAGLVICIYCSNSLRVPMLILEKKLGTE
-225 SAKYWLSV
+225 SEASI
-233 LNELKNRGVKDI
+233 I
-245 LIICADGLTGI
+245 LTLMMLMG
-256 KEAIAAVFP
+256 IAAGIYFGKLTMWWKEKLP
-265 KTEYQ
+265 GIGCLLLGAGMLLTAYAGSLPLIGIGIS
-270 RCIVHQVR
+270 IVGFFYTVLVTYSFHQISER
-278 NTLKYVPDKD
+278 IPQSSINTATSIVLVGCNLGAACSPFVLKWMGRFSDGVSVPFVGYAGMMGVLGIVLIVVTG
-288 RKAFATDLKT
+288 RKK
-298 IYQAADEQKVLA
+298 
-310 ALDRVTEKWT
+310 
-320 PKYPNSMKRWKDN
+320 
-333 WDAVSPIFKFSTTV
+333 
-347 RKVIYTTNAIESL
+347 
-360 NSTYRK
+360 
-366 LNRQRSVFPSDTAL
+366 
-380 LKALYLATFE
+380 
-390 ATKKWTTTIRD
+390 
-401 WGQVYGELSIM
+401 
-412 YEGRLPE
+412 

>member
-40 AQVEIL
+40 AQVEML

-88 VFVQEYPVVLASRI
+88 VFVQEYPVMFASRI

-178 VPGSMETGQSAGSQS
+178 VPGSMEPGQS

-205 DEKRECW
+205 DGKRECW

-217 TITIGDNE
+217 PIAYAVFAGFVICIYCSNSLRVPMLILEKKLGTE
-225 SAKYWLSV
+225 SEASI
-233 LNELKNRGVKDI
+233 I
-245 LIICADGLTGI
+245 LTLMMLMG
-256 KEAIAAVFP
+256 IAAGVYFGKLTMWWKEKLP
-265 KTEYQ
+265 GVGCLMRGAGMLLTAYAGNLPLIGVGIS
-270 RCIVHQVR
+270 IVGFFYTVLVTYSFHQISER
-278 NTLKYVPDKD
+278 IPQSSINTATSIVLVGCNLGAACSPFVLKWMGRFSEGVSVPFVGYAGMMGVLGIVLIVVTG
-288 RKAFATDLKT
+288 RKK
-298 IYQAADEQKVLA
+298 
-310 ALDRVTEKWT
+310 
-320 PKYPNSMKRWKDN
+320 
-333 WDAVSPIFKFSTTV
+333 
-347 RKVIYTTNAIESL
+347 
-360 NSTYRK
+360 
-366 LNRQRSVFPSDTAL
+366 
-380 LKALYLATFE
+380 
-390 ATKKWTTTIRD
+390 
-401 WGQVYGELSIM
+401 
-412 YEGRLPE
+412 

>member
-130 LLGYRGSAEVLGS
+130 LLGYRGSVEVLGS

-217 TITIGDNE
+217 TIAYALFAGFVICIYCSN
-225 SAKYWLSV
+225 SLRV
-233 LNELKNRGVKDI
+233 PI
-245 LIICADGLTGI
+245 LILEKKLGTESEASIILTLMMLMG
-256 KEAIAAVFP
+256 IAAGVYFGKLTMWWKEKLP
-265 KTEYQ
+265 GVGCLLIGAGMLLTAYAGSLPLIGIGIS
-270 RCIVHQVR
+270 IVGFFYTVLVTYSFHQISEQIPQSSI
-278 NTLKYVPDKD
+278 NTATSIVLVGCNLGAACSPFVLKWMGRFSEGVSVPFVGY
-288 RKAFATDLKT
+288 AGMMG
-298 IYQAADEQKVLA
+298 VLGIV
-310 ALDRVTEKWT
+310 LIVVTG
-320 PKYPNSMKRWKDN
+320 
-333 WDAVSPIFKFSTTV
+333 
-347 RKVIYTTNAIESL
+347 
-360 NSTYRK
+360 
-366 LNRQRSVFPSDTAL
+366 
-380 LKALYLATFE
+380 
-390 ATKKWTTTIRD
+390 KKK
-401 WGQVYGELSIM
+401 
-412 YEGRLPE
+412 

>member
-118 FSEYYEGREKAA
+118 FSEYYEGREKAT

-217 TITIGDNE
+217 TIAYALFAGFVICIYCSNSLRVPMLILEKKLGTE
-225 SAKYWLSV
+225 SEASI
-233 LNELKNRGVKDI
+233 I
-245 LIICADGLTGI
+245 LTLMMLMG
-256 KEAIAAVFP
+256 IAAGVYFGKLTMWWKEKLP
-265 KTEYQ
+265 GVGCLLIGAGMLLTAYAGSLPLIGIGIS
-270 RCIVHQVR
+270 IVGFFYTVLVTYSFHQISER
-278 NTLKYVPDKD
+278 IPQSSINTATSIVLVGCNLGAACSPFVLKWMGRFSEGVSVPFVGY
-288 RKAFATDLKT
+288 AGMMG
-298 IYQAADEQKVLA
+298 VLGIV
-310 ALDRVTEKWT
+310 LIVVTG
-320 PKYPNSMKRWKDN
+320 
-333 WDAVSPIFKFSTTV
+333 
-347 RKVIYTTNAIESL
+347 
-360 NSTYRK
+360 
-366 LNRQRSVFPSDTAL
+366 
-380 LKALYLATFE
+380 
-390 ATKKWTTTIRD
+390 KKK
-401 WGQVYGELSIM
+401 
-412 YEGRLPE
+412 